1 MLVQSYDDAKIK
13 FLDGDLFSA
22 ENFFVQN
29 DFILEYAYCKLLE
42 GDADEAKKA
51 FLSIYK
57 NDLRADW
64 GRKLI
69 QFIQGYVSEVPSYFQ
84 IRNFLEIDLNL
95 LIKAGQPDYVENIIN
110 GADIFYSIN
119 PESYKFIARVMLNNG
134 FQDVAIF
141 YLNKAKDKFYKDPE
155 LHLIL
160 ANCHIQNGDN
170 FRAKASINDCLM
182 ILPDYFP
189 AKRLLKILE
198 KSMY

>member
-1 MLVQSYDDAKIK
+1 MVEQSYIDAKSK
-13 FLDGDLFSA
+13 FFEGDFLTA
-22 ENFFVQN
+22 ENYFKQHNCV
-29 DFILEYAYCKLLE
+29 LEYAYCKLLE
-42 GDADEAKKA
+42 GDADNAKAA

-69 QFIQGYVSEVPSYFQ
+69 QFIQGYVVEVPSYFQ

-134 FQDVAIF
+134 FQEVAIF
-141 YLNKAKDKFYKDPE
+141 YLNKAKDKFYNDPE
-155 LHLIL
+155 LHLML
-160 ANCHIQNGDN
+160 ASCHIKNNDIPK
-170 FRAKASINDCLM
+170 AKASIQDCLT

-189 AKRLLKILE
+189 AKMFLAKI
-198 KSMY
+198 SVS